1 MNLSFSKEDQEFQQE
16 VRSFIEQNYPSEIKE
31 KQDSGIPLSKE
42 DTVKWHKILNDKG
55 WLAVNW
61 PEELGGTGWTKI
73 DKDATNEADCAK
85 DLEKASPKEDAESP
99 GDKDEYEDDS
109 AWF

>member
-31 KQDSGIPLSKE
+31 KQDQGIPLSKE

-55 WLAVNW
+55 WLAD
-61 PEELGGTGWTKI
+61 I
-73 DKDATNEADCAK
+73 
-85 DLEKASPKEDAESP
+85 
-99 GDKDEYEDDS
+99 
-109 AWF
+109 